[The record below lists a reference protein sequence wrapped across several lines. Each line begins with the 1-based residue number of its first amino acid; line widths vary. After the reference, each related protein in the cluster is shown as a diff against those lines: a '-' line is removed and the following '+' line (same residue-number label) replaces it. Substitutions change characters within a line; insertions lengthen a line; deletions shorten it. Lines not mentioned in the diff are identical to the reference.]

1 MLLDGMRMVQRKQDA
16 LSSNF
21 LLEMIDDAE
30 KNNEIKMDV
39 RKAPRI
45 KSDQTLSHLSNRI
58 VDEVRVTTP
67 RQRAKNVLKT
77 AGISTSQSPESH
89 TVNSHLRH
97 VGQRARKI
105 PLNQPERKIR
115 RVKKQPVPATRRRPT
130 RGPPPATRHR
140 PAVGMEDEVRRSARD
155 ENNQRGKRRRRT
167 RKFLR

>member
-77 AGISTSQSPESH
+77 AGISTSHSPLSG
-89 TVNSHLRH
+89 S
-97 VGQRARKI
+97 
-105 PLNQPERKIR
+105 
-115 RVKKQPVPATRRRPT
+115 
-130 RGPPPATRHR
+130 
-140 PAVGMEDEVRRSARD
+140 
-155 ENNQRGKRRRRT
+155 
-167 RKFLR
+167 